1 MMRAFSI
8 LLKPA
13 IVVGITAMIGCS
25 AGYVVQQDEGP
36 RGYLRLEVEPAH
48 VEVEV
53 DEKYSGVANG
63 WVDSTIPIAPGVRRV
78 TLSADGYITQRFDL
92 EIAPYEHVTL
102 QLRLEPMLELPEPE
116 REPNPLKPRR
126 PKLRASR

>member
-13 IVVGITAMIGCS
+13 IAVGITTMMGCS
-25 AGYVVQQDEGP
+25 AGYVIQQDDGP
-36 RGYLRLEVEPAH
+36 RGYLQLDVEPADVQ
-48 VEVEV
+48 VEI

-63 WVDSTIPIAPGVRRV
+63 WVESTIPIAPGVRRV
-78 TLSADGYITQRFDL
+78 SLSADGYITQRFDL

-116 REPNPLKPRR
+116 KERNPLKPTR